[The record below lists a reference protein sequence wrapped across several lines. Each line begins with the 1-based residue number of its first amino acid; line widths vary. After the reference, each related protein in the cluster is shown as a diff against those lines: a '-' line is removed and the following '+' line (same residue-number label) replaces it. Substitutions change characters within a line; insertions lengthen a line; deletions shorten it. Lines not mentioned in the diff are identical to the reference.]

1 MFVYIWRVDMMHFLV
16 TEVMVKA
23 DEIYNMLIDPG

>member
-1 MFVYIWRVDMMHFLV
+1 MFSYVWRIDTMHFLV

-23 DEIYNMLIDPG
+23 DEIHNVLIDAG